1 MMRTLIVLVVLAGV
15 AHADTASEA
24 KSVTDDAMAR
34 WNAADDDRGVLM
46 KLWTL
51 IDSTAYD
58 NMTRAKEQV
67 LDRKKDIDKRLKNH
81 EDVDAEL
88 RLTDLKRDVKQMD
101 HEIDEYRST
110 MKATEWKLG
119 GGILLFV
126 IAAFGATIWRFVRR
140 RR

>member
-1 MMRTLIVLVVLAGV
+1 
-15 AHADTASEA
+15 
-24 KSVTDDAMAR
+24 
-34 WNAADDDRGVLM
+34 
-46 KLWTL
+46 
-51 IDSTAYD
+51 
-58 NMTRAKEQV
+58 V

-88 RLTDLKRDVKQMD
+88 RLKDLKRDVERMD
-101 HEIDEYRST
+101 HEVDEYRST

-126 IAAFGATIWRFVRR
+126 IAAFGATIWRFLRR

>member
-1 MMRTLIVLVVLAGV
+1 MMRTLIVLVLLAGV

-58 NMTRAKEQV
+58 NMVRA
-67 LDRKKDIDKRLKNH
+67 
-81 EDVDAEL
+81 
-88 RLTDLKRDVKQMD
+88 
-101 HEIDEYRST
+101 
-110 MKATEWKLG
+110 
-119 GGILLFV
+119 
-126 IAAFGATIWRFVRR
+126 
-140 RR
+140 